1 MSLQP
6 QSRLR
11 VDPRIAFTFLC
22 AAFLTSINVH
32 AASNDTLAL
41 INGKP
46 VTSDAF
52 RYRFELS
59 VYPGKD
65 NRPSLDSTK
74 KKFLL
79 SLIAE
84 RLLALSAQ
92 SEDLIDSQDE
102 QIRSEAE
109 GVFLRDALFRGEV
122 VSRVKVSKDEISSG
136 LRLSSYRYLL
146 DTFYFPD
153 SMSALR
159 FYQSARGLPVQQ
171 FYATA
176 RSAQLSHDTL
186 LIGYGESTETIEAA
200 FFAREPGFV
209 SKPTLTEDGFVVFR
223 ILDRSLNKKFASA
236 SPEERRSWV
245 EKVIRSRK
253 EDRLGFEYVRRV
265 MHGIRVQVNRE
276 VFRPLALAAQSRLG
290 SHQPTPN
297 DPHYHLSSEDII
309 SLRSNLAEYLN
320 QPVLQL
326 DAGSLTLDEVLEK
339 LPLAGFTAGDT
350 SIGEVAS
357 GLHTCLKFIAQNHFL
372 SKRARELGL
381 ENSPEV
387 RENVELF
394 VDAFRAFR
402 VAQVK
407 TEGVAIS
414 DAEVDSFFNVHRDVV
429 LDNVLLRVDQYS
441 VGSIDEAAD
450 LFNRLNRDE
459 RGGTSFLSPKGRE
472 VGGDTVWMR
481 ASELGEVGAVVAE
494 LKPGEIYGP
503 VPKGGQFVIYK
514 LLEKESAVSDS
525 VLSNSIRVA
534 KNLLLAQKKRRVLNE
549 YVAVLAEQ
557 SNVRILFNR
566 LHGLDVTPLQMFTLR
581 YIGFGGKITAVPP
594 LCPREDWVKYLR
606 KKASI
611 VQ

>member
-1 MSLQP
+1 
-6 QSRLR
+6 
-11 VDPRIAFTFLC
+11 
-22 AAFLTSINVH
+22 VH

-41 INGKP
+41 INGEP

-65 NRPSLDSTK
+65 NKTSLDSTK
-74 KKFLL
+74 KHFLL

-92 SEDLIDSQDE
+92 SEDLIDAQDE
-102 QIRSEAE
+102 QIKSEAE
-109 GVFLRDALFRGEV
+109 DMFLRDALFRREV
-122 VSRVKVSKDEISSG
+122 VSRVKVSRGEISSG
-136 LRLSSYRYLL
+136 LRLSSFRYLL

-159 FYQSARGLPVQQ
+159 FYLRARGLPVQQ

-176 RSAQLSHDTL
+176 RSAQISHDTL
-186 LIGYGESTETIEAA
+186 LIGYGESTEKIEAA
-200 FFAREPGFV
+200 CFGREPGFT
-209 SKPTLTEDGFVVFR
+209 SKPTLTEDGFVVFK

-236 SPEERRSWV
+236 SPEEQRSWV
-245 EKVIRSRK
+245 EKIIKSRK
-253 EDRLGFEYVRRV
+253 EDRLGFEYLTRL

-276 VFRPLALAAQSRLG
+276 AFHPLALAVQSRLS

-309 SLRSNLAEYLN
+309 SLRSSLAGYLN

-326 DAGSLTLDEVLEK
+326 DTRSLTLDEVLEK

-350 SIGEVAS
+350 SIGEIAS

-387 RENVELF
+387 RDNVELF

-414 DAEVDSFFNVHRDVV
+414 DAEVDSFFNVHRDAV
-429 LDNVLLRVDQYS
+429 LDNVVLRVDQYS
-441 VGSIDEAAD
+441 VRGIDEAAD
-450 LFNRLNRDE
+450 LLNRLNRGE
-459 RGGTSFLSPKGRE
+459 RVGSRPPGTTGAE
-472 VGGDTVWMR
+472 VVGDSLLIR
-481 ASELGEVGAVVAE
+481 ASELGEFGAVVAQ

-503 VPKGGQFVIYK
+503 VPKEGRYVIYR
-514 LLEKESAVSDS
+514 LLEKRSAVSDS
-525 VLSNSIRVA
+525 VLSKSIRVA
-534 KNLLLAQKKRRVLNE
+534 KNVLLAQKKRRILNE
-549 YVAVLAEQ
+549 YVAKLAEE
-557 SNVRILFNR
+557 SNIRIFFNR
-566 LHGLDVTPLQMFTLR
+566 LHDLDVTSLQMFTLR
-581 YIGFGGKITAVPP
+581 YIGFGGKISAVPP
-594 LCPREDWVKYLR
+594 LYPREDWVKYLR

>member
-1 MSLQP
+1 
-6 QSRLR
+6 
-11 VDPRIAFTFLC
+11 
-22 AAFLTSINVH
+22 LTRINVH
-32 AASNDTLAL
+32 AAASDTLAL
-41 INGKP
+41 INGEP

-52 RYRFELS
+52 RHRFELS

-65 NRPSLDSTK
+65 NRTRLDSTK
-74 KKFLL
+74 KGFLL
-79 SLIAE
+79 SLVAE

-92 SEDLIDSQDE
+92 SEDLIDAQDE
-102 QIRSEAE
+102 QIKSEAE
-109 GVFLRDALFRGEV
+109 DMFLRDALFRREV
-122 VSRVKVSKDEISSG
+122 VSRAKVSRGEISSG

-153 SMSALR
+153 SISALR
-159 FYQSARGLPVQQ
+159 FYLRARGLPVQQ
-171 FYATA
+171 FYAIA
-176 RSAQLSHDTL
+176 RSAQISHDTL

-209 SKPTLTEDGFVVFR
+209 SKPILTEDGFVVFR
-223 ILDRSLNKKFASA
+223 ILDRSLSKTFASA
-236 SPEERRSWV
+236 SPEERQGWV
-245 EKVIRSRK
+245 EKIIKSRK
-253 EDRLGFEYVRRV
+253 EDRLGFEYLRRV
-265 MHGIRVQVNRE
+265 MHGIRVQVSRE
-276 VFRPLALAAQSRLG
+276 VFRPLALAVQSRLS
-290 SHQPTPN
+290 SHRPTPN

-372 SKRARELGL
+372 SKHARELGL

-387 RENVELF
+387 RDNVQIF
-394 VDAFRAFR
+394 VEAFRAFR

-407 TEGVAIS
+407 TERVAIS

-429 LDNVLLRVDQYS
+429 LDNVVLRVDQYS
-441 VGSIDEAAD
+441 VSSIDEAAD
-450 LFNRLNRDE
+450 LFNSLSRGE
-459 RGGTSFLSPKGRE
+459 RVGTSIFSPKGGE
-472 VGGDTVWMR
+472 VGGDTVWIR

-503 VPKGGQFVIYK
+503 VPKEGQYVIYR
-514 LLEKESAVSDS
+514 LLEKRSAVSDS

-534 KNLLLAQKKRRVLNE
+534 KNVLLAQKKRRILNE
-549 YVAVLAEQ
+549 YVARLAEE
-557 SNVRILFNR
+557 SNVRVFFNR
-566 LHGLDVTPLQMFTLR
+566 LHDLGVTPLQMFTLR
-581 YIGFGGKITAVPP
+581 YVGFGGKISAVPP
-594 LCPREDWVKYLR
+594 LCPREDWVKYLQ